1 MVTMFMLYLVI
12 KYCYLATASIGFNY
26 PHCMQGLVAV
36 PTVISDLPGRALTEF
51 FSDAEAYHTCLF
63 LTVLVKGV
71 SCGPSWGCEQ
81 ILHDKTILTFQFLQA
96 FGYFLGPLYHFS
108 FISCR
113 PPLSLCFSQPT
124 SQISETFSY
133 PLNYNIECR
142 ISA

>member
-1 MVTMFMLYLVI
+1 MLSIMVTMFMLYLVI

-71 SCGPSWGCEQ
+71 SCGPFWGCEQ

-96 FGYFLGPLYHFS
+96 FGYFLGPLYQG
-108 FISCR
+108 ISG
-113 PPLSLCFSQPT
+113 
-124 SQISETFSY
+124 
-133 PLNYNIECR
+133 
-142 ISA
+142 ISASFHVGHL